1 MKKFIKLLSITLFFI
16 LILFILIKNYRIITS
31 VIPENI
37 KSKLPLSIVDTH
49 FYIENMIN
57 LYSNK
62 DYLYNAKFLP
72 DTHLSNDRGNVELS
86 MNKISLNIDKFYLNK
101 FYVDQHKDKIFIFT
115 DNANVFYFSK
125 KEIKLNTKNIFPIKL
140 KTNLDKFENLNLMDS
155 FIEDDNLYISTYE
168 TNNGFCNFRIFHSK
182 ISFDTLKFNEIF
194 INPGCSVDN
203 IQGGRIQ
210 SIVLKK
216 YNKKG
221 LLFSLAENR
230 ADYPNIKAQDDKSYL
245 GKMIFLNL
253 ANNIATIYSKGHRNP
268 QGLLVEGELILSTE
282 HGPQGG
288 DEINKIIEGENYG
301 WPLASYGKFYNKEN
315 KSYLNNHFKNN
326 FKEPI
331 FSYFTAI
338 GISEIVR
345 IPNSFFD
352 IKSLNNIFF
361 ISSLRG
367 KSLHLVKF
375 DRFFDRIIFSEKIFI
390 NEKIRDL
397 KYLKENN
404 VFLLAL
410 QDPVT
415 LGVLIA
421 D

>member
-1 MKKFIKLLSITLFFI
+1 
-16 LILFILIKNYRIITS
+16 
-31 VIPENI
+31 
-37 KSKLPLSIVDTH
+37 
-49 FYIENMIN
+49 MI
-57 LYSNK
+57 
-62 DYLYNAKFLP
+62 
-72 DTHLSNDRGNVELS
+72 
-86 MNKISLNIDKFYLNK
+86 
-101 FYVDQHKDKIFIFT
+101 
-115 DNANVFYFSK
+115 
-125 KEIKLNTKNIFPIKL
+125 
-140 KTNLDKFENLNLMDS
+140 
-155 FIEDDNLYISTYE
+155 
-168 TNNGFCNFRIFHSK
+168 
-182 ISFDTLKFNEIF
+182 
-194 INPGCSVDN
+194 
-203 IQGGRIQ
+203 
-210 SIVLKK
+210 
-216 YNKKG
+216 
-221 LLFSLAENR
+221 
-230 ADYPNIKAQDDKSYL
+230 
-245 GKMIFLNL
+245 
-253 ANNIATIYSKGHRNP
+253 
-268 QGLLVEGELILSTE
+268 
-282 HGPQGG
+282 
-288 DEINKIIEGENYG
+288 
-301 WPLASYGKFYNKEN
+301 KEN

-352 IKSLNNIFF
+352 IKSLDNIFF

-415 LGVLIA
+415 LGVLIV